1 MAAANTALNSCRAI
15 DAETTEAETAL
26 AEATSAI
33 SGKDYRL
40 ALEKAIEARE
50 KAKKSYGERVVAI
63 VDSSAGL
70 LNIAKNMGAN
80 VVDGEAAIEKS
91 RDALT
96 KEDYSTALDLAN
108 RIWKKF
114 EKIVHEHLSK
124 SFSAAQSLIMT
135 AKNLGKDTATVEDLL
150 SRARGAVESNDFEL
164 ALSYTNECLE
174 AIRSE
179 LTEEVSNA
187 TAEVEA
193 LLKTSQEQ
201 GVDVSKM
208 SALIERSKADA
219 AKSEFQKALNALR
232 QSKAEG
238 EKALQKGLDVKLA
251 DATKLADAAT
261 EMGAD
266 VGNARNMIEQAT
278 TSLREGSFQQAANLS
293 KQALA
298 EIQAAQFQRVLFT
311 IAQSRDKFVAAKNIG
326 ADITPAMDV
335 LNKARQ
341 SLQQGRFRE
350 ALDFAKNAEDEVEK
364 SLGQFRQVES
374 TVRDI
379 SSDFVEAE
387 SLGVNVA
394 SARRLLE
401 RAKKDLNARDFASAL
416 EEVRKAKEDLSRSEY
431 ERTMEVMERS
441 EMIMTLG
448 ERMGADL
455 GEAGKLLE
463 DCIVATKEKQYRKA
477 IELAQG
483 ASSNAELSI
492 KGKLTDALANLRGS
506 MGFLAEDAA
515 NLRSLVDKAE
525 GAMAAKD
532 YDGAFTFVSEG
543 QKLVEG
549 RTKTKADEFHQ
560 MLKSAVELGAELG
573 APVGALAELFK
584 EADAALERGDLA
596 KVVSMREQGIADLG
610 TIGETIFNIVKERVV
625 EARNSRI
632 NIDEL
637 LQLLKRA
644 RMALSVGELPEAFRL
659 MGDCS
664 QRTSQLM
671 SMHKET
677 YNAISSAA
685 ALVAEAKKKDVDVST
700 VLEMLLEAKKA
711 FERLDYERALELARR
726 AKAETEKL
734 MILYASAQNIIAT
747 KEKLEVAET
756 LAIDTATVREN
767 LDRAKEAMKS
777 KSYDEALKVSTKT
790 QQAIDELLD
799 QRVRSLI
806 SQAESIMESLK
817 DSQMSEQKE
826 KIARAKELLGR
837 SLWGEAGEIAM
848 TARDELEAAIKK
860 KEEAGVALKKC
871 QDALSEIE
879 ALNIETPDARKL
891 MDKAE
896 RAARAGD
903 FDAALEAAVGAGQ
916 ELERE
921 RDVSVNKTIDKFQ
934 DAINKAKREGID
946 TRSAEK
952 LLDKARQQF
961 RDGRYRQAL
970 SLAMQS
976 EAEAERI
983 GLQQDMAA
991 KAIMTAEKKL
1001 KGYGS
1006 PMPDVS
1012 NLITGAQRAF
1022 EDGDYVKALDLAI
1035 RAGDSFN
1042 KYRELLEDT
1051 QDIRVKADKLTK
1063 TAFQIGADAAKLD
1076 KILNEANAAFDAG
1089 DPKSA
1094 RDAYQQCVDWGL
1106 GLCRSYLG
1114 KQHAQVTDFAEGL
1127 KGLNLDAQPVAKK
1140 LSEAKA
1146 HIDSENFEA
1155 AFTLIQEAR
1164 KDAQDRMTKAVSEVM
1179 SASEGTIEH
1188 AKKIHADVA
1197 EAEQLLADARKAME
1211 ARQYEKAT
1219 RLAKDSV
1226 SRVEARREFEKKFVD
1241 FSYKADSTIR
1251 NARKYGIDV
1260 IEAERTL
1267 AEALRIKK
1275 TDIDK
1280 AIEIAEK
1287 SYKQANA
1294 AVEAFAPK
1302 MEIRLE
1308 VPGAV
1313 RDQWVDGSLTL
1324 VNVGKALAKDVK
1336 VKILGDVEVQGLQD
1350 VASVRAKGEAKL
1362 SLKVKMRAS
1371 GSIPLSV
1378 NIVSHRLFDGKDFAQ
1393 EIIAQVDVT
1402 EKAQEA
1408 VKPKEEPKPKA
1419 APEPL
1424 LAVNEGR
1431 CLICKGSI
1439 KVGFRIAKCQSCG
1452 TEFHEM
1458 CASRAR
1464 VCPACQN
1471 PLSLN
1476 MS

>member
-1 MAAANTALNSCRAI
+1 MAAANEALTACRAI
-15 DAETTEAETAL
+15 DAAATEAETAL
-26 AEATSAI
+26 AEAMSSI
-33 SGKDYRL
+33 SGKDYKL

-50 KAKKSYGERVVAI
+50 KARKSYGERVVAI

-96 KEDYSTALDLAN
+96 KEDYATALDLAN

-150 SRARGAVESNDFEL
+150 SRARGAVESNDFEV

-174 AIRSE
+174 AIRGE
-179 LTEEVSNA
+179 LTEEVSMA
-187 TAEVEA
+187 AAEVEA
-193 LLKTSQEQ
+193 LLKISQEQ

-219 AKSEFQKALNALR
+219 EKSEFQKAINALK
-232 QSKAEG
+232 QSKSEG
-238 EKALQKGLDVKLA
+238 EKALQKGLDARLAEAAKLSE
-251 DATKLADAAT
+251 AAM

-266 VGNARNMIEQAT
+266 VGNAKNILDQANA
-278 TSLREGSFQQAANLS
+278 SLREGNFQQTANLG
-293 KQALA
+293 KQALQ
-298 EIQAAQFQRVLFT
+298 EIQAAQFQRVLLT
-311 IAQSRDKFVAAKNIG
+311 VAQSRDKFVAAKNIG

-335 LNKARQ
+335 LNRARQ

-350 ALDFAKNAEDEVEK
+350 ALEFAKHAEDEVEK
-364 SLGQFRQVES
+364 SLGQFRQVET

-379 SSDFVEAE
+379 GSDFIEAE
-387 SLGVNVA
+387 GLGVNVA

-401 RAKKDLNARDFASAL
+401 RAKKDLTARDFASAL
-416 EEVRKAKEDLSRSEY
+416 DEVRKAKEELARSEY
-431 ERTMEVMERS
+431 ERTMEVMEQS
-441 EMIMTLG
+441 EFIMTLG
-448 ERMGADL
+448 ERMAADL
-455 GEAGKLLE
+455 EDAGKLLE

-483 ASSNAELSI
+483 ASSSAEMSI

-506 MGFLAEDAA
+506 MGFLAEDAV
-515 NLRSLVDKAE
+515 NMRSLVDKAE
-525 GAMAAKD
+525 GAMAARD

-549 RTKTKADEFHQ
+549 RTKAKADEFHQ

-584 EADAALERGDLA
+584 EADAALERGDLP
-596 KVVSMREQGIADLG
+596 KVVLMREHGIADLG

-625 EARNSRI
+625 EARNFRI
-632 NIDEL
+632 NIEEL
-637 LQLLKRA
+637 LQFLKRA

-659 MGDCS
+659 MSECS
-664 QRTSQLM
+664 QRTTQIVSF
-671 SMHKET
+671 HKET
-677 YNAISSAA
+677 YTAISSAA
-685 ALVAEAKKKDVDVST
+685 ALVAEAKKKDVDVTT

-726 AKAETEKL
+726 AKSETEKL

-756 LAIDTATVREN
+756 LAIDTATLRDN
-767 LDRAKEAMKS
+767 LERAKEAMKS
-777 KSYDEALKVSTKT
+777 KSYEEALNVSTKT

-799 QRVRSLI
+799 NKVRSLI
-806 SQAESIMESLK
+806 SQADSIMDALK
-817 DSQMSEQKE
+817 DAQMSEQRE
-826 KIARAKELLGR
+826 KIARAKELLER
-837 SLWGEAGEIAM
+837 RAWGEAGELAIA
-848 TARDELEAAIKK
+848 AREDLERSIKK
-860 KEEAGVALKKC
+860 REEVGVALKKG

-891 MDKAE
+891 IEKAE
-896 RAARAGD
+896 RAAKTGD
-903 FDAALEAAVGAGQ
+903 FDAALEAAVSANQ
-916 ELERE
+916 ELDRE
-921 RDVSVNKTIDKFQ
+921 RDISVNKTIDKFQ

-946 TRSAEK
+946 TRSAVK

-983 GLQQDMAA
+983 GLQQDMAS

-1001 KGYGS
+1001 KGFAS
-1006 PMPDVS
+1006 PMPEVS

-1063 TAFQIGADAAKLD
+1063 TAYQIGADAAKLG
-1076 KILNEANAAFDAG
+1076 KILSEANAAFDAG

-1106 GLCRSYLG
+1106 GLCRSHLG
-1114 KQHAQVTDFAEGL
+1114 KQHAQMVEFAEGL
-1127 KGLNLDAQPVAKK
+1127 KALNLDPLPAARK

-1146 HIDSENFEA
+1146 HTDSENFEA
-1155 AFTLIQEAR
+1155 AFALIQEAR
-1164 KDAQDRMTKAVSEVM
+1164 KEARDQMTNAVNEVLSSSEAAV
-1179 SASEGTIEH
+1179 AH

-1197 EAEQLLADARKAME
+1197 EAEQLLADGRKAME
-1211 ARQYEKAT
+1211 AGQYEKAM

-1260 IEAERTL
+1260 AEAERTL
-1267 AEALRIKK
+1267 AEALKIKK
-1275 TDIDK
+1275 TDLDK

-1287 SYKQANA
+1287 SHKQAMA
-1294 AVEAFAPK
+1294 SVEAFAPK
-1302 MEIRLE
+1302 IEMRLE

-1313 RDQWVDGSLTL
+1313 LDQWVDGSITL

-1336 VKILGDVEVQGLQD
+1336 VKILGDVEVEGIQD
-1350 VASVRAKGEAKL
+1350 IASVRAKGEAKL
-1362 SLKVKMRAS
+1362 PLKVKMRAS

-1378 NIVSHRLFDGKDFAQ
+1378 NIVSHRLLDGKDYTQ
-1393 EIIAQVDVT
+1393 EIIAQVEVT
-1402 EKAQEA
+1402 DKAREA
-1408 VKPKEEPKPKA
+1408 QKPHEEPKPKE
-1419 APEPL
+1419 APKPL

-1439 KVGFRIAKCQSCG
+1439 KVGFRIAKCPSCG
-1452 TEFHEM
+1452 MEFHEM
-1458 CASRAR
+1458 CAARAK

-1471 PLSLN
+1471 PLSVTA
-1476 MS
+1476 S